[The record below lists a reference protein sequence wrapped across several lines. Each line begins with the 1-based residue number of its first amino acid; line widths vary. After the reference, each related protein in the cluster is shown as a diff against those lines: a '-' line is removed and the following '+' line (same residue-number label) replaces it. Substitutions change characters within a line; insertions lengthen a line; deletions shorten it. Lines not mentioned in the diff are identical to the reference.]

1 MTKENNKSCILNVQL
16 DEQGEFFIEFPEDFL
31 KEVDWKEGDN
41 IEWTDNHDGT
51 WTMKKKVT

>member
-1 MTKENNKSCILNVQL
+1 MTKENNKSCILNVQV
-16 DEQGEFFIEFPEDFL
+16 DEQGESFIEFPEDFL

-51 WTMKKKVT
+51 

>member
-1 MTKENNKSCILNVQL
+1 MENNKSCILNVQV
-16 DEQGEFFIEFPEDFL
+16 DEQGESFIEFPEDFL

-51 WTMKKKVT
+51 WTMKKKVI

>member
-1 MTKENNKSCILNVQL
+1 MENNKSCILNVQL